1 MAEMETMLATES
13 LVSCSPIRTRILEVD
28 PPAVQW
34 AAVRTCWLEIRDPP
48 HQGVLPPGD
57 TSPTCQGY
65 SLTSVS
71 CPPTILVPLF
81 TWPQLQDEDPVVVA
95 GAAVVVGAA
104 VPAVVVGAAVPT
116 VVVVTCSGVVS
127 SVVPVVPSMSPEP
140 DTTHLN
146 PPAFL
151 LLPDLNFI
159 WMNPSSSVIPKSNG
173 KVKPSISVP

>member
-1 MAEMETMLATES
+1 MAEMETMFATES

-34 AAVRTCWLEIRDPP
+34 AAVRMCLSEIRDPP
-48 HQGVLPPGD
+48 HQGWLPNED

-65 SLTSVS
+65 SLTAVS

-81 TWPQLQDEDPVVVA
+81 TWPQLQVEDPVVVA

-104 VPAVVVGAAVPT
+104 VSAVVVGAAVPT
-116 VVVVTCSGVVS
+116 VVVTGSGVDS

-140 DTTHLN
+140 DTIHLK

-151 LLPDLNFI
+151 LRPDLNFI
-159 WMNPSSSVIPKSNG
+159 WMNPSYSDIPKSNG
-173 KVKPSISVP
+173 KEKPCNSVP

>member
-1 MAEMETMLATES
+1 MLASES
-13 LVSCSPIRTRILEVD
+13 LVSCSPIRTRILDVD

-34 AAVRTCWLEIRDPP
+34 AAVRTCWVEIRDPP
-48 HQGVLPPGD
+48 HQGWVPEPD
-57 TSPTCQGY
+57 TSPTCHGY

-81 TWPQLQDEDPVVVA
+81 TWPQLQVEDPDVVI
-95 GAAVVVGAA
+95 GAA
-104 VPAVVVGAAVPT
+104 VPAVVVVSG
-116 VVVVTCSGVVS
+116 SGVVS

-140 DTTHLN
+140 DTIHLK
-146 PPAFL
+146 PPPVL

-173 KVKPSISVP
+173 KVKPSSSVP